1 MAKVTATAER
11 KIDAPLEKV
20 RAAIADYSESRPTI
34 LTGEFRDYEV
44 IEGGIGAGTK
54 ASWKLQATSKRV
66 RSVAVTVTEPQPG
79 TFVETDAN
87 SSMVTTWTVREVGA
101 GSFVRIESSWDGA
114 GGIGGFFE
122 KKFAP
127 GGLKRIY
134 DGVLLKLADIV

>member
-11 KIDAPLEKV
+11 TIDAPLEKV

-87 SSMVTTWTVREVGA
+87 SSMVTTWTVREAGA

-134 DGVLLKLADIV
+134 DGVLVKLADIV

>member
-54 ASWKLQATSKRV
+54 ASWKLQVTSKRV
-66 RSVAVTVTEPQPG
+66 RSVAVTVTELQPG

-134 DGVLLKLADIV
+134 DGVLVKLADIV

>member
-79 TFVETDAN
+79 TFV
-87 SSMVTTWTVREVGA
+87 
-101 GSFVRIESSWDGA
+101 
-114 GGIGGFFE
+114 
-122 KKFAP
+122 
-127 GGLKRIY
+127 
-134 DGVLLKLADIV
+134 